1 MTAHAQGSEARTGPL
16 AGIRVID
23 FTQFLSGPYA
33 TMIMGDLGAQIL
45 KIENPAGEL
54 SRQLPPHFIAA
65 ESLYY
70 LSVNRNKHSV
80 AVDLKAP
87 QGVQLVRELIA
98 TADVVIENF
107 RPGVLARLGF
117 DPAQLRQQNPQ
128 LVWCSIS
135 GFGQS
140 GPARDWP
147 AYDIIVQALSGGMS
161 LTGETDGAAV
171 RSGIPVGDLA
181 AGMFAVIGILAAL
194 AERNRSGQGR
204 AVDISMLDCQVSML
218 TYQAAYYLH
227 SGIVP
232 GRQGRGH
239 DSIPTYRSFTARD
252 GRDIV
257 VAANT
262 EEMWQALCVQLEA
275 RELAND
281 PRFSSNALR
290 LQNRQALW
298 AILEQRFA
306 ARDAADWLLRLR
318 GASVPVAEVNTLE
331 RAFAQEQ
338 VAHRQMIVEMTSE
351 SGQCVRAAGN
361 PVKFDGVDA
370 HAHRYPP
377 SLGQDSQSILQH
389 TLGLSDAQVSDLVAA
404 GVVAAP
410 PAS

>member
-1 MTAHAQGSEARTGPL
+1 MTSRAQGSEVGTGPL
-16 AGIRVID
+16 AGIRIID

-33 TMIMGDLGAQIL
+33 TMIMGDLGAQII

-54 SRQLPPHFIAA
+54 ARQLPPHFIAA
-65 ESLYY
+65 DSLYY
-70 LSVNRNKHSV
+70 LSINRNKRSV

-87 QGVQLVRELIA
+87 QGVQLVRNLIA

-117 DPAQLRQQNPQ
+117 DSVQLRQEDPR
-128 LVWCSIS
+128 LIWCSIS
-135 GFGQS
+135 GFGQD

-161 LTGETDGAAV
+161 LTGESDGAAV

-204 AVDISMLDCQVSML
+204 AVDISMLDCQISML

-262 EEMWQALCVQLEA
+262 EEMWQALCAQLEA
-275 RELAND
+275 RELVND
-281 PRFSSNALR
+281 PRFSNNALR
-290 LQNRQALW
+290 LQNKQALW
-298 AILEQRFA
+298 AILEQRFQ
-306 ARDAADWLLRLR
+306 ARDAADWIVRLR

-331 RAFAQEQ
+331 RALAQAQ

-351 SGQCVRAAGN
+351 SGQRVRAAGN
-361 PVKFDGVDA
+361 PVKFDGTDA
-370 HAHRYPP
+370 HACSYPP
-377 SLGQDSQSILQH
+377 SLGQDSHNVLKH
-389 TLGLSDAQVSDLVAA
+389 TLGLSDAQISNLIAT
-404 GVVAAP
+404 GIVAAP
-410 PAS
+410 PAQ